1 MGFITKYFAI
11 INGFTFSAV
20 FTDKVLAKLHWTRI
34 PEKMF
39 HLCSLLGGG
48 AGGLFA
54 MILANHKI
62 SKRSFMLP
70 YIGCTAVNA
79 MIIYLIYY

>member
-1 MGFITKYFAI
+1 MGFFTKYFAA
-11 INGFTFSAV
+11 INGLTFSAV
-20 FTDKVLAKLHWTRI
+20 VLDKALSKLHWSRV
-34 PEKMF
+34 PEKIF
-39 HLCSLLGGG
+39 HAFSVMGGG

-79 MIIYLIYY
+79 MILYLIYY